1 MMLTRRTLLRLAAG
15 AAAVPGLP
23 FAETAPAAKKSR
35 MIVRSVRPEDLEMPL
50 EFFDQDITP
59 IEHFFVRT
67 HTYAPMVSLSEWRLD
82 VNGLVR
88 APLKLTMA
96 DLRQLP
102 RAEVVSVLECAGNGR
117 ALYRPT
123 IPGLQWEYGAAGNG
137 RWTGVRL
144 ADVLKKAGI
153 REGALE
159 VLFEGADS
167 PPGTMPDFQRTIPLK
182 KALDPNTL
190 LAFEMNGQTLP
201 VQHGFPLRLIVP
213 GWAGDA
219 WMKWVTRITLLDREF
234 DGFFMKIAYRHP
246 GKPVRPG
253 EAVPP
258 EQMFPVT
265 SLQVKSV
272 IAAPAHGAAV
282 KSGQTVR
289 ITGAAWA
296 GDTGPVEAV
305 DVSVDGGRS
314 WRPAQLRG
322 PRTEFGWR
330 TFSFPWTPDREQ
342 FYTIMARAR
351 TTRGDTQPFD
361 QEWNPSGYGWN
372 VVHRVGVSSGASAT
386 TAAAPAKPGEYP
398 PGYRQACLVCHEND
412 VTEQQRLTRGQWER
426 EIDKMVRWGAKVRP
440 EDRDRFLDYLV
451 THFGAR

>member
-15 AAAVPGLP
+15 AAAVPALP
-23 FAETAPAAKKSR
+23 FAETAPLANKSG
-35 MIVRSVRPEDLEMPL
+35 MIVRSLRPEDLEMPL
-50 EFFDQDITP
+50 EFFDRDITP
-59 IEHFFVRT
+59 IQHFFVRT
-67 HTYAPMVSLSEWRLD
+67 HTYAPTLSLSEWRLE

-96 DLRQLP
+96 DLQQLP

-117 ALYRPT
+117 AFYQPT

-153 REGALE
+153 SPGAIE

-167 PPGTMPDFQRTIPLK
+167 PPGSMPDFQRTIPLK

-234 DGFFMKIAYRHP
+234 DGFFMKTAYRHP

-258 EQMFPVT
+258 DQMLPLT
-265 SLQVKSV
+265 SLRVKSV
-272 IAAPAHGAAV
+272 IAAPAHGSAATP
-282 KSGQTVR
+282 GQTVR

-305 DVSVDGGRS
+305 DVSVDGGRN

-322 PRTEFGWR
+322 GIIEKSVP
-330 TFSFPWTPDREQ
+330 
-342 FYTIMARAR
+342 
-351 TTRGDTQPFD
+351 
-361 QEWNPSGYGWN
+361 
-372 VVHRVGVSSGASAT
+372 
-386 TAAAPAKPGEYP
+386 
-398 PGYRQACLVCHEND
+398 L
-412 VTEQQRLTRGQWER
+412 
-426 EIDKMVRWGAKVRP
+426 
-440 EDRDRFLDYLV
+440 YL
-451 THFGAR
+451 